1 MVHHPGNVKSEWL
14 TKTAT
19 TSKSSEHDQP
29 SEKSQVVLNYDSI
42 FGTLQRSRKIPQ
54 NSSEVGQYIS
64 KKRQKDGPE

>member
-1 MVHHPGNVKSEWL
+1 MAHHPGDVKSEWL

-19 TSKSSEHDQP
+19 TSKSSEPDQP
-29 SEKSQVVLNYDSI
+29 SEKSQVVLNYDSVI
-42 FGTLQRSRKIPQ
+42 GNLYRSRKIPQ